1 MLFLCEFALK
11 SDTGVS
17 RVTINEDRIAALKD
31 TKNITI
37 ICSIILSAPIGP
49 VYRDLNVTWKHN
61 GSKVT
66 AAKVVGN
73 GIKTSMFTSTL
84 PLPEVEFS
92 NDGSY
97 CCFASV
103 IGSGTDDQTGCVT
116 LSVLGMFKLCSLDLV

>member
-1 MLFLCEFALK
+1 M
-11 SDTGVS
+11 
-17 RVTINEDRIAALKD
+17 
-31 TKNITI
+31 
-37 ICSIILSAPIGP
+37 
-49 VYRDLNVTWKHN
+49 TWKHN

-92 NDGSY
+92 NGGSY

-103 IGSGTDDQTGCVT
+103 IGSGTEDRVDCVT